1 MGDIKGFM
9 KYDRQD
15 YKKEEIAR
23 RVKNFKEFSHLPA
36 PKELR
41 NQGARCMDCG
51 VPFCQS
57 GCPIG
62 NIIPDWNDLVYRDR
76 WQEAIERLHKTNN
89 FPEFTGRVCPAP
101 CENACVLGI
110 NAPAVTI
117 KNIELAI
124 VENAYEKGWIKP
136 NTSIHR
142 TGMKVAVIGSGPA
155 GLACADELNKKG
167 HKVTVYEKNEA
178 LGGLLTLGIPDFKL
192 EKWVVFRRIDRMRE
206 EGIVFKTNA
215 HVGVNISVK
224 ELRDTY
230 DAIVLCGGAEAGRE
244 LPVPGR
250 ELKGVYQAMYYLPQ
264 QNLRTLERG
273 TAQGRNHKVPA
284 DAFKAKYA
292 ESISQIKMPTLDE
305 VSAKGKR
312 VVVLGGGDTGSDCVG
327 TAIRQG
333 ALSVH
338 QFELMPQPPQM
349 RSPDNPWP
357 NWAFILRTSSS
368 HEEGCVRDYSIMTKR
383 LSGENG
389 ELKKLHAVR
398 LQWGK
403 DPASGQMK
411 MSEIKDSEFE
421 MECDLLL
428 LAMGFLGP
436 VKKGMIEELGVT
448 LDARGNVSCDANKMT
463 SQAGV
468 FTAGDMTRG
477 QSLVVWAINE
487 GRAAAQGV
495 HHYLTVGA
503 GSKPGRT

>member
-15 YKKEEIAR
+15 YKKDDVAR
-23 RVKNFKEFSHLPA
+23 RIKNFKEFTHLPG
-36 PKELR
+36 PKELKD
-41 NQGARCMDCG
+41 QGARCMDCG

-110 NAPAVTI
+110 NAPPVTI

-124 VENAYEKGWIKP
+124 VEHAYDKNWIKP
-136 NTSIHR
+136 VKIGHR

-167 HKVTVYEKNEA
+167 HKVTVYEKNE
-178 LGGLLTLGIPDFKL
+178 LIGGLLTLGIPDFKL
-192 EKWVVFRRIDRMRE
+192 EKWVVARRVDRMRE
-206 EGIVFKTNA
+206 EGVVFKTNA
-215 HVGVNISVK
+215 HVGVNVSPQ
-224 ELRDTY
+224 ELRDKF
-230 DAIVLCGGAEAGRE
+230 DALVLCGGAEAGRE

-250 ELKGVYQAMYYLPQ
+250 ELNGVYQAMYYLPQ
-264 QNLRTLERG
+264 QNLRD
-273 TAQGRNHKVPA
+273 HKHVPEK
-284 DAFKAKYA
+284 FMAKYA
-292 ESISQIKMPTLDE
+292 EHMSQVKFSSLEE
-305 VSAKGKR
+305 VSAKGQQ

-327 TAIRQG
+327 TATRQG

-338 QFELMPQPPQM
+338 QFELLPQPPQQ
-349 RSPDNPWP
+349 RSSDNPWP

-368 HEEGCVRDYSIMTKR
+368 HEEGCTRDYNIMTKS

-389 ELKKLHAVR
+389 RLKKLHAVR
-398 LQWGK
+398 LEWGK
-403 DPASGQMK
+403 DPANGQMRMTEVK
-411 MSEIKDSEFE
+411 GSEFE
-421 MECDLLL
+421 MDCDLLL
-428 LAMGFLGP
+428 LAMGFTGP
-436 VKKGMIEELGVT
+436 VQKGMLEQLGVN
-448 LDARGNVSCDANKMT
+448 LDARGNVLSDAHKMT
-463 SQAGV
+463 SVPGI

-477 QSLVVWAINE
+477 QSLVVWAIHE
-487 GRAAAQGV
+487 GRSAAQGV
-495 HHYLTVGA
+495 HNYLTVVGETRRVV
-503 GSKPGRT
+503 RT

>member
-15 YKKEEIAR
+15 YKKDEVAR
-23 RVKNFKEFSHLPA
+23 RIKNFKEFTHLPVG
-36 PKELR
+36 KELR
-41 NQGARCMDCG
+41 DQGARCMDCG

-101 CENACVLGI
+101 CENSCVLSI

-124 VENAYEKGWIKP
+124 IEHAYDKGWIKP
-136 NTSIHR
+136 NKIKTR

-167 HKVTVYEKNEA
+167 HKVTVYEKNE
-178 LGGLLTLGIPDFKL
+178 LIGGLLALGIPDFKL
-192 EKWVVFRRIDRMRE
+192 EKEVVARRVDRMRE
-206 EGIVFKTNA
+206 EGVVFKTNA
-215 HVGVNISVK
+215 HVGVNVSAK
-224 ELRDTY
+224 ELRDKY

-264 QNLRTLERG
+264 QNLRD
-273 TAQGRNHKVPA
+273 NKYPA
-284 DAFKAKYA
+284 DRF
-292 ESISQIKMPTLDE
+292 EE
-305 VSAKGKR
+305 VTAKGKH

-338 QFELMPQPPQM
+338 QLELMPKPPQQ
-349 RSPDNPWP
+349 RSADNPWP

-383 LSGENG
+383 LSGANG
-389 ELKKLHAVR
+389 RLKKLHAVR
-398 LQWGK
+398 LQWTK
-403 DPASGQMK
+403 DPATGQMK
-411 MSEIKDSEFE
+411 MSEIAGSEFE
-421 MECDLLL
+421 MDCDLLL
-428 LAMGFLGP
+428 LALGFTGP
-436 VKKGMIEELGVT
+436 VKKGMLEELGVA
-448 LDARGNVSCDANKMT
+448 LDARGNVASDANKMT
-463 SQAGV
+463 SLPGI

-477 QSLVVWAINE
+477 QSLVVWAIHE

-495 HHYLTVGA
+495 HRYLNEKVHL
-503 GSKPGRT
+503 KH

>member
-9 KYDRQD
+9 KYDRQE
-15 YKKEEIAR
+15 YKRDEISR
-23 RVKNFKEFSHLPA
+23 RTKNFKEFTHLPPA
-36 PKELR
+36 KELR

-76 WQEAIERLHKTNN
+76 WQEAVERLHKTNN

-110 NAPAVTI
+110 NAPPVTI

-124 VENAYEKGWIKP
+124 VEHAYEKGWLEPHKP
-136 NTSIHR
+136 AHR

-167 HKVTVYEKNEA
+167 HKVTVYEKNEV

-192 EKWVVFRRIDRMRE
+192 EKWVVARRLDIMSA
-206 EGIVFKTNA
+206 EGVVFKTNA
-215 HVGVNISVK
+215 HVGVNVSVA
-224 ELRDTY
+224 ELREKY

-264 QNLRTLERG
+264 QNLRDNKYATE
-273 TAQGRNHKVPA
+273 N
-284 DAFKAKYA
+284 FKARYA
-292 ESISQIKMPTLDE
+292 GHVLSVQPPSMEDLAAQ
-305 VSAKGKR
+305 GKR
-312 VVVLGGGDTGSDCVG
+312 VIVLGGGDTGSDCVG

-338 QFELMPQPPQM
+338 QLELLPQPPSK
-349 RSPDNPWP
+349 RAPDNPWP

-368 HEEGCVRDYSIMTKR
+368 HEEGCVRDYSILTKR

-389 ELKKLHAVR
+389 QLKKLHAVR
-398 LQWGK
+398 LNWSR
-403 DPASGQMK
+403 DAVSGQMK
-411 MSEIKDSEFE
+411 MSEIAGSEFE
-421 MECDLLL
+421 MDCDLLL
-428 LAMGFLGP
+428 LALGFTGP
-436 VKKGMIEELGVT
+436 VKKGMIEELGVA
-448 LDARGNVSCDANKMT
+448 LDSRGNVAADAGKMT
-463 SQAGV
+463 SVPGV

-477 QSLVVWAINE
+477 QSLVVWAIHE
-487 GRAAAQGV
+487 GRAAAGSV
-495 HHYLTVGA
+495 HRYLA
-503 GSKPGRT
+503 SKALQKT

>member
-15 YKKEEIAR
+15 YKKDEVAR
-23 RVKNFKEFSHLPA
+23 RVKSFKEFAHLPA
-36 PKELR
+36 AKELR
-41 NQGARCMDCG
+41 DQGARCMDCG
-51 VPFCQS
+51 VPFCQA

-62 NIIPDWNDLVYRDR
+62 NIIPDWNDLIYRDR

-110 NAPAVTI
+110 NAPPVTI
-117 KNIELAI
+117 KNIELSI
-124 VENAYEKGWIKP
+124 IEHAYDKGWIKP
-136 NTSIHR
+136 HAPGHR
-142 TGMKVAVIGSGPA
+142 TGMKVAVVGSGPA

-167 HKVTVYEKNEA
+167 HKVTVYEKNE
-178 LGGLLTLGIPDFKL
+178 LIGGLLTLGIPDFKL
-192 EKWVVFRRIDRMRE
+192 EKWVVSRRVDRMRE
-206 EGIVFKTNA
+206 EGVVFKTNA
-215 HVGVNISVK
+215 HVGSDVPVK
-224 ELRDTY
+224 ELRDKY
-230 DAIVLCGGAEAGRE
+230 DAIVLCAGAEAGRE

-264 QNLRTLERG
+264 QNLR
-273 TAQGRNHKVPA
+273 NN
-284 DAFKAKYA
+284 KYLPDKFM
-292 ESISQIKMPTLDE
+292 SQYARHILQVKPPSMEE
-305 VSAKGKR
+305 VSAEGKK

-338 QFELMPQPPQM
+338 QFELMPQPPEK
-349 RSPDNPWP
+349 RAPDNPWP

-368 HEEGCVRDYSIMTKR
+368 HEEGCVRDYSILTKR

-389 ELKKLHAVR
+389 QLKKLHAVR
-398 LQWGK
+398 LKWAK

-411 MSEIKDSEFE
+411 MNEIAGSEFE
-421 MECDLLL
+421 LDCDLLL

-436 VKKGMIEELGVT
+436 VKKGMLEELGVAI
-448 LDARGNVSCDANKMT
+448 DPRGNVIADANKMT
-463 SQAGV
+463 SVEGV

-477 QSLVVWAINE
+477 QSLVVWAIHE
-487 GRAAAQGV
+487 GRTAAQGV
-495 HHYLTVGA
+495 HQYLTTKV
-503 GSKPGRT
+503 S

>member
-1 MGDIKGFM
+1 MGVLAKEEYMGDIKGFM

-15 YKKEEIAR
+15 YKKDEIAR
-23 RVKNFKEFSHLPA
+23 RIKNFKEFTHLPV
-36 PKELR
+36 PKELK

-101 CENACVLGI
+101 CENSCVLGI
-110 NAPAVTI
+110 NAPSVTI

-124 VENAYEKGWIKP
+124 VEHAYDKGWIKP
-136 NTSIHR
+136 NKLKTR

-167 HKVTVYEKNEA
+167 HKVTVYEKNE
-178 LGGLLTLGIPDFKL
+178 LIGGLLTLGIPDFKL
-192 EKWVVFRRIDRMRE
+192 EKWVVSRRIDRMSE
-206 EGIVFKTNA
+206 EGVVFKTNT
-215 HVGVNISVK
+215 HVGVNVSSQ
-224 ELRDTY
+224 ELRDKY

-264 QNLRTLERG
+264 QNLRDKLGHIEFY
-273 TAQGRNHKVPA
+273 QNSMCPN
-284 DAFKAKYA
+284 
-292 ESISQIKMPTLDE
+292 L
-305 VSAKGKR
+305 SAKGKH

-338 QFELMPQPPQM
+338 QLELMPKPPQQ
-349 RSPDNPWP
+349 RSADNPWP

-368 HEEGCVRDYSIMTKR
+368 HEEGCIRDYSIMTKR

-389 ELKKLHAVR
+389 RLKKLHAVR
-398 LQWGK
+398 LQWDK
-403 DPASGQMK
+403 DPATGQMK
-411 MSEIKDSEFE
+411 MSEIAGSAFE
-421 MECDLLL
+421 MDCDLLL
-428 LAMGFLGP
+428 LALGFTGP
-436 VKKGMIEELGVT
+436 VKKGMLEELGVA
-448 LDARGNVSCDANKMT
+448 LDARGNVASDANKMT
-463 SQAGV
+463 SLPGI

-477 QSLVVWAINE
+477 QSLVVWAIHE
-487 GRAAAQGV
+487 GRTAAQGV
-495 HHYLTVGA
+495 HRYLNE
-503 GSKPGRT
+503 KIYFKH

>member
-1 MGDIKGFM
+1 MGETKGFM

-15 YKKEEIAR
+15 YKRDDVAR
-23 RVKNFKEFSHLPA
+23 RVKNFKEFTHLPA
-36 PKELR
+36 PKELK

-62 NIIPDWNDLVYRDR
+62 NIIPDFNDLIYRDH

-110 NAPAVTI
+110 NNPPVTI

-124 VENAYEKGWIKP
+124 VENAYEKNWIKP
-136 NTSIHR
+136 NVPKHR
-142 TGMKVAVIGSGPA
+142 TGKKVAVIGSGPA

-167 HKVTVYEKNEA
+167 HKVTVYEKNEV
-178 LGGLLTLGIPDFKL
+178 LGGLLALGIPDFKL
-192 EKWVVFRRIDRMRE
+192 EKWVIARRIDRMRK
-206 EGIVFKTNA
+206 EGIVFKTNV
-215 HVGVNISVK
+215 HVGVDVK
-224 ELRDTY
+224 TRELRRKH
-230 DAIVLCGGAEAGRE
+230 DAIVLCGGAEAGRD

-250 ELKGVYQAMYYLPQ
+250 ELKGVYQAMHYLPQ
-264 QNLRTLERG
+264 QNLRNL
-273 TAQGRNHKVPA
+273 
-284 DAFKAKYA
+284 YA
-292 ESISQIKMPTLDE
+292 EKKSNVKQAVVEQVMAT
-305 VSAKGKR
+305 GKR

-338 QFELMPQPPQM
+338 QFELMPQPPVQ
-349 RSPDNPWP
+349 RPSDNPWP

-389 ELKKLHAVR
+389 QLKKLHAVR

-403 DPASGQMK
+403 DPVSGQMK
-411 MSEIKDSEFE
+411 MSEIAGSEFDI
-421 MECDLLL
+421 ECDLLL
-428 LAMGFLGP
+428 LAMGFTGP
-436 VKKGMIEELGVT
+436 VKKGMIEELGVA
-448 LDARGNVSCDANKMT
+448 LDARGNVAADANKMT
-463 SQAGV
+463 SLPGV

-477 QSLVVWAINE
+477 QSLVVWAIHE
-487 GRAAAQGV
+487 GRMAASGV
-495 HHYLTVGA
+495 HQYLTVMA
-503 GSKPGRT
+503 K